1 MSDLSDLTDLSIA
14 GAAGAIHRR
23 ELSPVELT
31 DAYLIRIDKVDPA
44 LGCYVEVTQ
53 ERARADARR
62 AADELAGGQDR
73 GPLHG
78 VPLALKDLVD
88 TAGITTAAGA
98 KVYAER
104 VPAADA
110 TVARRLAEAGSVLLG
125 KTNTHELAFGITT
138 TNPHFGPTRNPWDPS
153 RIPGGSSGGSGAAVA
168 AGLAAGAIGTDTGG
182 SIRIPASMCGCVGL
196 KPTFGRVSAAG
207 VVPLSR
213 SADHVGPLTRTV
225 EDAAIVLG
233 AIAGYDPDD
242 AVTVAVAVPD
252 YRAGLSDG
260 IAGLRIGVPRAA
272 CFSLVEPE
280 VLAVVEAALEVL
292 AGLGAELVDVELPDA
307 MAAMGQP
314 GEGSLFALVIEESR
328 LAHGVAWAERPADFG
343 PDLAGLYST
352 PAIDGAGFATA
363 LATQRRFTEDM
374 RRVLTSVDLLV
385 APTTVMTPPPIG
397 AETVTILGFEL
408 PVIAA
413 GILNTV
419 AFNFAGLPALS
430 VPCGFTPDGLPVGLQ
445 LGGRPFDEATVLRA
459 GHAYEQAAGWS
470 PRPPV

>member
-1 MSDLSDLTDLSIA
+1 
-14 GAAGAIHRR
+14 
-23 ELSPVELT
+23 
-31 DAYLIRIDKVDPA
+31 
-44 LGCYVEVTQ
+44 
-53 ERARADARR
+53 
-62 AADELAGGQDR
+62 
-73 GPLHG
+73 
-78 VPLALKDLVD
+78 
-88 TAGITTAAGA
+88 
-98 KVYAER
+98 
-104 VPAADA
+104 
-110 TVARRLAEAGSVLLG
+110 
-125 KTNTHELAFGITT
+125 
-138 TNPHFGPTRNPWDPS
+138 
-153 RIPGGSSGGSGAAVA
+153 
-168 AGLAAGAIGTDTGG
+168 
-182 SIRIPASMCGCVGL
+182 
-196 KPTFGRVSAAG
+196 
-207 VVPLSR
+207 
-213 SADHVGPLTRTV
+213 
-225 EDAAIVLG
+225 
-233 AIAGYDPDD
+233 
-242 AVTVAVAVPD
+242 
-252 YRAGLSDG
+252 
-260 IAGLRIGVPRAA
+260 
-272 CFSLVEPE
+272 
-280 VLAVVEAALEVL
+280 
-292 AGLGAELVDVELPDA
+292 
-307 MAAMGQP
+307 
-314 GEGSLFALVIEESR
+314 LVIEESR